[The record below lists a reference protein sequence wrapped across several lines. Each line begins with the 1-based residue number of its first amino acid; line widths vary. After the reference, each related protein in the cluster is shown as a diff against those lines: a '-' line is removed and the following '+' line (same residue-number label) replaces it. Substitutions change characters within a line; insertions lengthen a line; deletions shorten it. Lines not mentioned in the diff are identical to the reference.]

1 MNCKARISVFGGR
14 MITEK
19 INNQTYNL
27 GKLLNANKYLVYCG
41 GGKGVMEA
49 IAKGIYDD
57 GGHCVGILKGLNI
70 DEMNPY
76 INIPVA
82 TNMGITRNAL
92 LAYSCEASVAVS
104 GQYGTLSEI
113 AYALQLDKPVIGLE
127 TWAIDGVQK
136 VSTELEA
143 IEKLNHI
150 FT

>member
-1 MNCKARISVFGGR
+1 
-14 MITEK
+14 
-19 INNQTYNL
+19 
-27 GKLLNANKYLVYCG
+27 
-41 GGKGVMEA
+41 MEA
-49 IAKGIYDD
+49 IAKGVYDD
-57 GGHCVGILKGLNI
+57 GGQCVGILKGLNT

-127 TWAIDGVQK
+127 TWDIDGVQK

>member
-1 MNCKARISVFGGR
+1 
-14 MITEK
+14 MI
-19 INNQTYNL
+19 
-27 GKLLNANKYLVYCG
+27 
-41 GGKGVMEA
+41 
-49 IAKGIYDD
+49 
-57 GGHCVGILKGLNI
+57 
-70 DEMNPY
+70 PY

-82 TNMGITRNAL
+82 TNMKITRNAL

-127 TWAIDGVQK
+127 TWDIDGVQK

-143 IEKLNHI
+143 IEILNHI

>member
-1 MNCKARISVFGGR
+1 MA
-14 MITEK
+14 
-19 INNQTYNL
+19 
-27 GKLLNANKYLVYCG
+27 
-41 GGKGVMEA
+41 A
-49 IAKGIYDD
+49 IAKGVYDD
-57 GGHCVGILKGLNI
+57 GGHCVGILKGLNT

-76 INIPVA
+76 INIPIA

-92 LAYSCEASVAVS
+92 LAYSCEASIAVS

-127 TWAIDGVQK
+127 TWDIDGVQK
-136 VSTELEA
+136 VNTELEV

>member
-1 MNCKARISVFGGR
+1 MNYKARISVFGGR
-14 MITEK
+14 KITEK
-19 INNQTYNL
+19 IYNQTYNL
-27 GKLLNANKYLVYCG
+27 GKLLNANNYLFYCG
-41 GGKGVMEA
+41 GGKGVMAA
-49 IAKGIYDD
+49 IAKGVYDD
-57 GGHCVGILKGLNI
+57 GGQCIGILKELNT

-127 TWAIDGVQK
+127 TWDIDRVQK
-136 VSTELEA
+136 VSTLSEV
-143 IEKLNHI
+143 IKKLNNI